1 MNFQLGRITFLL
13 CVFLL
18 GAWPAHANTNHHVIL
33 ITIDGGAAFYLQD
46 PQAPL
51 PTLRK
56 LAAQG
61 VVAEG
66 MRVANPSITWPNH
79 TTLVTGVY
87 PEKHSVLFNGVLLR
101 PGDGMSVR
109 VEPKRTKA
117 QLVTVPT
124 IYDLLHAKGYRT
136 AGVNWPCTRESG
148 TLHDDFPDVPDTL
161 NYTTPRLVNELTAA
175 GVLAGQSNTNFTRES
190 GPRRDQ
196 IWTEAATHL
205 LRTRPPNF
213 MMFHLLITDALQHK
227 HGPRSMAAYTALA
240 LADSHLRDVLAALDA
255 TGLRART
262 TLFIVADHGFE
273 TSTNTVHPNVVLRKA
288 GLLSTNLV
296 STNPPVMAT
305 RVQVISEGGTAL
317 VYFTNPQTKAQDRAR
332 ALELFR
338 ATEGVAEI
346 IGPENFAG
354 LGLPDPAKNPQMG
367 DLVLVPKPGYGFS
380 NSAHGEEA
388 VTPVTLASGGLGNHG
403 YLNSN
408 PNMNALFVAVG
419 RGIKRGVKIGIVDNR
434 DVAPTMAHLLGQ
446 TMPSADGKVLKE
458 ILE

>member
-1 MNFQLGRITFLL
+1 MNFQLGRVTFSI
-13 CVFLL
+13 CSFLL

-61 VVAEG
+61 VMAEG

-101 PGDGMSVR
+101 PGDGLSVR

-117 QLVTVPT
+117 QLVAVPT
-124 IYDLLHAKGYRT
+124 IYDQLHARGYRT

-161 NYTTPRLVNELTAA
+161 NYTTPQLLNELTAA
-175 GVLAGQSNTNFTRES
+175 GVLAGQGNTNFTRES

-240 LADSHLRDVLAALDA
+240 LADSHLRDVLAALDQN
-255 TGLRART
+255 GLRART

-273 TSTNTVHPNVVLRKA
+273 TSTNQIHPNVVLRKA
-288 GLLSTNLV
+288 GLLETNLV
-296 STNPPVMAT
+296 TTNPPAYRA
-305 RVQVISEGGTAL
+305 RVQIISEGGTAL

-346 IGPENFAG
+346 IEPENFAG
-354 LGLPDPAKNPQMG
+354 LGLPDPARNAQMG

-380 NSAHGEEA
+380 NNANGEEA
-388 VTPVTLASGGLGNHG
+388 VTPVTLASGGLGSHG

-419 RGIKRGVKIGIVDNR
+419 RGIKRGVKIGIIDNR

-446 TMPSADGKVLKE
+446 TMPSVDGKVLKE